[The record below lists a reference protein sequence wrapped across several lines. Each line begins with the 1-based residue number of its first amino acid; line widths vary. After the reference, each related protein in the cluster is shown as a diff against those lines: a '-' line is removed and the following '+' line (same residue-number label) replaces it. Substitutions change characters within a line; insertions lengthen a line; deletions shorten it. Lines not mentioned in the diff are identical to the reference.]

1 MNHICLILSS
11 KRDRKAGREVSMTQE
26 IQAASHCQEWKQ
38 LKNDLIKT
46 RFPDFRRQFK
56 SLSFYDLIELMVDD
70 KGAPK
75 LMQANEKESPSYLAY
90 TRPELLS
97 RSLRARPFQD
107 IQSKPSLAELG
118 PQSKLK
124 TFMLGD
130 LIGSLNSS
138 SRPMSLKLNPIL
150 VEDGMLQRYVA
161 EEIIIIPLFDQVTQ
175 KYLICD
181 PEDALAL
188 LAISPEDQNRLG
200 MELVFYSITNKFLP
214 EEKGQREKLLK
225 EKIDELAFLCS
236 RVPMRKGSGT
246 FICVLLNL
254 ENSMEE
260 AAFIRHYKTF
270 DSHTDLIFVTSELEI
285 ITGELERIHYDG
297 NSIDTIFMP
306 LIRWQR
312 AQHLDS

>member
-1 MNHICLILSS
+1 M
-11 KRDRKAGREVSMTQE
+11 MTQE
-26 IQAASHCQEWKQ
+26 IQAAVHRQDWKKF
-38 LKNDLIKT
+38 KNDLIHH
-46 RFPDFRRQFK
+46 RFPEFPLQHK
-56 SLSFYDLIELMVDD
+56 KLGFYDLIDLMIDEN
-70 KGAPK
+70 GEPA
-75 LMQANEKESPSYLAY
+75 LMQANENEVASYLAY
-90 TRPELLS
+90 TRPELLG
-97 RSLRARPFQD
+97 RSVRARPYKD
-107 IQSKPSLAELG
+107 IQSSPSHAELE
-118 PQSKLK
+118 SRSRLK

-130 LIGSLNSS
+130 VVNSLCDKT
-138 SRPMSLKLNPIL
+138 RPMSLKINPIL
-150 VEDGMLQRYVA
+150 VEDGNTQRYVA
-161 EEIIIIPLFDQVTQ
+161 EDIVIIPLFDQVTQ

-214 EEKGQREKLLK
+214 EEKEQREALLK

-236 RVPMRKGSGT
+236 RIPMRKGSGT

-260 AAFIRHYKTF
+260 AAFIRDYKTF
-270 DSHTDLIFVTSELEI
+270 DSHTDLIFVTSELDI
-285 ITGELERIHYDG
+285 LTGELERIPYDG

-312 AQHLDS
+312 AQ

>member
-1 MNHICLILSS
+1 M
-11 KRDRKAGREVSMTQE
+11 MTQE
-26 IQAASHCQEWKQ
+26 IQTAVHRQDWKKF
-38 LKNDLIKT
+38 KNDLIHQ
-46 RFPDFRRQFK
+46 RFPEF
-56 SLSFYDLIELMVDD
+56 SLQVKGLGFYDLIDLMVDEN
-70 KGAPK
+70 GEPT
-75 LMQANEKESPSYLAY
+75 LMQANENEVASYLAY
-90 TRPELLS
+90 TRPELLG
-97 RSLRARPFQD
+97 RSLRARPYKD
-107 IQSKPSLAELG
+107 IQSSPPHAELE
-118 PQSKLK
+118 SRSRLK

-130 LIGSLNSS
+130 VVNSLCDKT
-138 SRPMSLKLNPIL
+138 RPMSLKINPIL
-150 VEDGMLQRYVA
+150 VEDGNTQRYVA
-161 EEIIIIPLFDQVTQ
+161 EDIVIIPLFDQVTQ

-214 EEKGQREKLLK
+214 EEKELREALLK

-236 RVPMRKGSGT
+236 RIPMRRGSGT

-260 AAFIRHYKTF
+260 AAFIRDYKTF
-270 DSHTDLIFVTSELEI
+270 DSHTDLIFVTSELDI
-285 ITGELERIHYDG
+285 LTGELERIPYDG

-312 AQHLDS
+312 AQ

>member
-1 MNHICLILSS
+1 
-11 KRDRKAGREVSMTQE
+11 MTQE
-26 IQAASHCQEWKQ
+26 IQSAVHRQEWKQ
-38 LKNDLIKT
+38 LKNDLIRS
-46 RFPDFRRQFK
+46 RFSDFPQQFK
-56 SLSFYDLIELMVDD
+56 SLGFYDLIDLMVDD
-70 KGAPK
+70 NNQPI
-75 LMQANEKESPSYLAY
+75 LMQANEKEVPSYLAY

-97 RSLRARPFQD
+97 RSLRARPYKD
-107 IQSKPSLAELG
+107 IQSNPSHAELNA
-118 PQSKLK
+118 QSKLK

-130 LIGSLNSS
+130 LVHSLSDTN
-138 SRPMSLKLNPIL
+138 RPMALKLNPIL
-150 VEDGMLQRYVA
+150 VEDGPGQRYVA
-161 EEIIIIPLFDQVTQ
+161 EEIVIIPLFDQVTQ

-214 EEKGQREKLLK
+214 EEKEQREGLLK

-236 RVPMRKGSGT
+236 RIPIRRGSGS

-260 AAFIRHYKTF
+260 AAFIRDYKTF

-285 ITGELERIHYDG
+285 LTGELEKIPYDG

-312 AQHLDS
+312 EQALKT